1 MFAGREVFSPPHMS
15 PEKIIGLSFAAA
27 AAKLCEAFAHD
38 ETGPS
43 RKGKGRFSVCCVF
56 YGTMRVPLSP
66 RMAAGACSSEA
77 MTARRRQPLRTNCTA
92 AATFGCMEPAPNC
105 PARR

>member
-1 MFAGREVFSPPHMS
+1 MDDWLGQLRGGHVGVVIVLAAIGDPADRDGDPGAARLRKP
-15 PEKIIGLSFAAA
+15 GLSR
-27 AAKLCEAFAHD
+27 
-38 ETGPS
+38 T
-43 RKGKGRFSVCCVF
+43 GKGRVSVCF

-77 MTARRRQPLRTNCTA
+77 MTARRRHPLRTNCTA

>member
-1 MFAGREVFSPPHMS
+1 MS
-15 PEKIIGLSFAAA
+15 PEKMIGLSFAAA

-43 RKGKGRFSVCCVF
+43 AKERAGFLFAAFF

>member
-1 MFAGREVFSPPHMS
+1 
-15 PEKIIGLSFAAA
+15 
-27 AAKLCEAFAHD
+27 
-38 ETGPS
+38 
-43 RKGKGRFSVCCVF
+43 
-56 YGTMRVPLSP
+56 MRVPLSP

-92 AATFGCMEPAPNC
+92 AATFGYMEPAPNC